1 MIITIIDN
9 SNESK
14 TNLEKIYEPEHAKSI
29 FDKCSDLGSLSQMSV
44 IDFQELFA
52 LENNPF

>member
-1 MIITIIDN
+1 MKRLNQYANYT
-9 SNESK
+9 
-14 TNLEKIYEPEHAKSI
+14 EKIYETEHAKSI